1 MHYCTGAF
9 VFGDLFM
16 NTYFSGI
23 FYILSPLILYTVA
36 GTVVGAGMEALWTYF
51 LQARVTGQAGTAGI
65 YAATTVWASLRLV
78 IPAGVG
84 LLCLRPQTV
93 SELKRHPGFD
103 MEKGPLVRTRL
114 MPVLPVTA
122 ICLSLGINAL
132 ASWLHLEQGAASA
145 MTGALPG
152 AAGILLQA
160 AIYAMFMPFVE
171 EVLFRGILFSRLERE
186 YGLRAG
192 ILLSAALF
200 GIYHGSLVQGIY
212 AFIMG
217 IVFASAYAGT
227 GRFPVP
233 VTLHGLCNLAVLF
246 LQWTDNYSRICSP
259 AWSAAFFAVAAGGF
273 LTLYKDVKKKA

>member
-1 MHYCTGAF
+1 MK
-9 VFGDLFM
+9 
-16 NTYFSGI
+16 TYLSGI

-36 GTVVGAGMEALWTYF
+36 STVVGAGMEALWTYF

-65 YAATTVWASLRLV
+65 YAATTVWASLSLV

-84 LLCLRPQTV
+84 LLCLRPQTAR
-93 SELKRHPGFD
+93 ELKRHPGFD

-114 MPVLPVTA
+114 MPVLPMSGRTK
-122 ICLSLGINAL
+122 
-132 ASWLHLEQGAASA
+132 
-145 MTGALPG
+145 

-200 GIYHGSLVQGIY
+200 GIYHASLVQGIY